1 MQTNSLNFLAEQFEV
16 DRGTLA
22 KAMRNVPPDFEK
34 AKGRPQWKIST
45 AARALEAYRRNSDRT
60 IGGRSNHVCSTNNV
74 DDDWQDPLLVRL
86 YSDWDKAY
94 TAMSKLKSLG
104 ERCRAAIRMAPML
117 ARMDKMSRERGVEN
131 GNGEELTQL
140 RADKLF
146 QLELIGFEKCCSW
159 SRSEVWKHVG
169 TTGDVDVVG

>member
-1 MQTNSLNFLAEQFEV
+1 MQTHSVNSLAEEFEV
-16 DRGTLA
+16 DRGTMV
-22 KAMRNVPPDFEK
+22 KALRNVPFDAEIK
-34 AKGRPQWKIST
+34 KGRPTYKTST
-45 AARALEAYRRNSDRT
+45 AARALEAYRKHSDRT
-60 IGGRSNHVCSTNNV
+60 IGGHNSRVGHNSNL
-74 DDDWQDPLLVRL
+74 DDGWQDPLLVRL

-104 ERCRAAIRMAPML
+104 ERRHAAIQMAPML
-117 ARMDKMSRERGVEN
+117 AQMDKMSRERGVEN

-146 QLELIGFEKCCSW
+146 QLELIGFEQCCSW

-169 TTGDVDVVG
+169 TTGDA